1 MIPSQE
7 YILYFSFH
15 AWIKQINQSNS
26 NRSKNLKLSILKS
39 KTLDNTIINNVTTE
53 QWNPIWKKKKEE
65 FLHGG
70 NKFYFVC
77 HFDGRRKRD
86 EEGKKGEEK
95 SFHSHKSS
103 LSTTRLNLPPYFSTG
118 WRNFFSIPPPCNII
132 FLAVW
137 SRASKKRKDASSSLR
152 DISRYQEKQRQL
164 DRFLIGAENFSNRI
178 FFFANYLEGSY

>member
-1 MIPSQE
+1 MSQRNNEIPSE
-7 YILYFSFH
+7 
-15 AWIKQINQSNS
+15 
-26 NRSKNLKLSILKS
+26 
-39 KTLDNTIINNVTTE
+39 
-53 QWNPIWKKKKEE
+53 KKKKEE

-132 FLAVW
+132 FLAV
-137 SRASKKRKDASSSLR
+137 
-152 DISRYQEKQRQL
+152 
-164 DRFLIGAENFSNRI
+164 
-178 FFFANYLEGSY
+178 